1 MKNSRIIILAFVLY
15 TLLSCSTNEPSNYTT
30 WHCVESSESGSR
42 IYLINIYKAEK
53 DTNTYLISNFH
64 NISYEGDYDVIVKK
78 NNNNLTFITE
88 QIGSSQFVIKSPT
101 GTVNAN
107 FTQMTLD
114 YNIYNMDDKSEIGY
128 HVVYSR

>member
-1 MKNSRIIILAFVLY
+1 
-15 TLLSCSTNEPSNYTT
+15 
-30 WHCVESSESGSR
+30 VESSESGSR